1 MRRQHWLG
9 LPRVFISWLMGESG
23 ESLLLTSQKIHST
36 ELQNLGFSFD
46 YGTIEEAI
54 ERLVES

>member
-1 MRRQHWLG
+1 MRRPHWLG
-9 LPRVFISWLMGESG
+9 LPRVFISWLMGEGG

-46 YGTIEEAI
+46 DGTIEEAI